1 MQSFSFNNCAS
12 QDSDDGSI
20 HPASLTSTQKTDTS
34 QAGSIYQQPDVGD
47 EDLIGDESEEEEE
60 EIVDAKLF
68 LIRKENL
75 WQLLSKCQEP
85 GCSEQCEITS
95 HNKGKEL
102 CWTEIITH
110 KPNK

>member
-68 LIRKENL
+68 LVRKENCG
-75 WQLLSKCQEP
+75 SFCQSVKNLAVQSSARSNLTTKAMSYIFV
-85 GCSEQCEITS
+85 GL
-95 HNKGKEL
+95 N
-102 CWTEIITH
+102 
-110 KPNK
+110 